1 MNFYIKRILPKPLRL
16 RNSDKNET
24 HRHTHGPREHYD
36 DTVVIYVMIHWFYM
50 NIKKTCHSIEK
61 KGETKTFCNSYFVLN
76 TFLGILSDLCCPF
89 QSHFPDSRS
98 RMTLFMFVRFGIQAI
113 NLFKKK
119 EQQQRPTA
127 PHIPPHHPTTILQVV
142 VSSRCI
148 SRSTPALTG
157 NNTIGERYVPRSCKV
172 ITKGIRNTLHY

>member
-1 MNFYIKRILPKPLRL
+1 MNFYIKRILPKPLRS

-119 EQQQRPTA
+119 RTTTTTHGTTYSSA
-127 PHIPPHHPTTILQVV
+127 PSDHHFTC
-142 VSSRCI
+142 SSI
-148 SRSTPALTG
+148 FPVYQSQH
-157 NNTIGERYVPRSCKV
+157 SCSN
-172 ITKGIRNTLHY
+172 R